1 MTSAVNPND
10 IYTDNSS
17 LMALK
22 RVASKDSS
30 AALEKTAE
38 QFESLFI
45 HMMVKSMRSTTS
57 GEGIFDSE
65 QSQFYQQMFDQ
76 QISVDM
82 ARKRQ
87 VGIADILISQLGG
100 QQAKDPQA
108 AIQDETDSKLDY
120 DRLRLQRPNSPVAIE
135 AFAPLERVSQ
145 ESIKSFESSK
155 DFVEKLMPMAEKYAA
170 ELGVEAKVLLAQS
183 ALETGWG
190 QHMVRFTNDVPTYN
204 LFNIKADSRWD
215 GPKAVVP
222 TLEYEKGKSVRQ
234 YAAFRSYPTFE
245 ASFKDYVD
253 FIKSGQRYQTALE
266 NAADSLAYVNALH
279 QAGYA
284 TDPQYANKINKIMT
298 GEIFNQATQKI
309 KSSTEG
315 PII

>member
-1 MTSAVNPND
+1 MTSAVNPNG

-22 RVASKDSS
+22 RIASKDSS

-38 QFESLFI
+38 QFESMFI
-45 HMMVKSMRSTTS
+45 HMMMKSMRTTTS
-57 GEGIFDSE
+57 GEGIFDSD
-65 QSQFYQQMFDQ
+65 QSQFYQEMFDQ
-76 QISVDM
+76 QISIDM
-82 ARKRQ
+82 AKKRQ
-87 VGIADILISQLGG
+87 VGIADMLISQLGG

-108 AIQDETDSKLDY
+108 AVKDETDTKLEF
-120 DRLRLQRPNSPVAIE
+120 DRLRLHRPISPVAVE
-135 AFAPLERVSQ
+135 AFAPLEAASQ
-145 ESIKSFESSK
+145 ESIKYFESSK
-155 DFVEKLMPMAEKYAA
+155 DFVEKLMPIAEKYAA
-170 ELGVEAKVLLAQS
+170 ELGVEPKVLLAQS

-190 QHMVRFTNDVPTYN
+190 KHTIRYTNDVPTHN

-253 FIKSGQRYQTALE
+253 FIKSGKRYQTALE
-266 NAADSLAYVNALH
+266 NAADSHAYVNALH

-284 TDPQYANKINKIMT
+284 TDPQYANKINKIMS
-298 GEIFNQATQKI
+298 GEVFDQATQKF
-309 KSSTEG
+309 KASTKG